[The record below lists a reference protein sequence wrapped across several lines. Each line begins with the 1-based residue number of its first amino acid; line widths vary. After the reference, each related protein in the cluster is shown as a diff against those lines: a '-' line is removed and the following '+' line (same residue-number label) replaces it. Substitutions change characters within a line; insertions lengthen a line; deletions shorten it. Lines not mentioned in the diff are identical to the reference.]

1 MTVRPSDLEPES
13 PGAEGLVWH
22 YTDGPGLL
30 SILAG
35 NVLWATAS
43 GYLNDTSEVEL
54 GNRLMLERFTV
65 LADSHHPVFSAL
77 RDRLAESDAKQGPSP
92 GWFFILSASTS
103 PDSLAMWRSYGGR
116 GESYAIGLDPAAE
129 LKVLVDDVAATERVL
144 IRQKG
149 WMPVRYDRADQDALI
164 EAVYAELPDDLA
176 AVAELR
182 DRGNPST
189 ADYLD
194 AVADTLE
201 AAEQAL
207 LLIKHHGF
215 REEQETRRTTVVFGE
230 EGQGPGADRGR
241 EVPAHGL
248 RDGAVPPA
256 HGCLRCHQRCRH
268 PGAGAA
274 AHPRRGDLTH
284 SQRCRRRGVP
294 PRAPGRPRDAARRG
308 AALRHPLQGLSRST
322 GWTRVTPG

>member
-1 MTVRPSDLEPES
+1 MTVAPPQQGTTTHSDD
-13 PGAEGLVWH
+13 GLVWH

-54 GNRLMLERFTV
+54 GNRLLLERFTA
-65 LADSHHPVFSAL
+65 LADAGHPVFSAL
-77 RDRLAESDAKQGPSP
+77 RDRLAGSDAKQGPSP

-103 PDSLAMWRSYGGR
+103 ADSLAMWRSYGGR

-129 LKVLVDDVAATERVL
+129 LKVLADDLAATERVL
-144 IRQKG
+144 VRQHE

-164 EAVYAELPDDLA
+164 DAVYAALPDDLD
-176 AVAELR
+176 AVEKLR
-182 DRGNPST
+182 DRGDAST
-189 ADYLD
+189 AEYLD

-207 LLIKHHGF
+207 LLIKHQGF

-230 EGQGPGADRGR
+230 GGRARALTGLARFRHTAYGMAPYLRLTGSSDAASGQVTPVAAPLPIR
-241 EVPAHGL
+241 
-248 RDGAVPPA
+248 AVAISPTPN
-256 HGCLRCHQRCRH
+256 
-268 PGAGAA
+268 GAA
-274 AHPRRGDLTH
+274 AEESLLALLAGHGLPHVAVRRSGIPF
-284 SQRCRRRGVP
+284 RG
-294 PRAPGRPRDAARRG
+294 
-308 AALRHPLQGLSRST
+308 
-322 GWTRVTPG
+322 